1 MTTISP
7 TQDMASQADAAQR
20 PLVLVGAVAGAVAA
34 AATTLVAVAAK
45 AVDVP
50 LEAAPRNAD
59 AAKEIPMS
67 GFATGTLMMVAVGI
81 VIALLLAWK
90 AKRPARTWVIT
101 TVVLTVISF
110 AGPISTG
117 HATTATRLVL
127 GLTHV
132 VAAAIVIPAIAHRLA
147 QQPARR

>member
-7 TQDMASQADAAQR
+7 TQEMASQADAAQR

-59 AAKEIPMS
+59 AAKEI
-67 GFATGTLMMVAVGI
+67 
-81 VIALLLAWK
+81 
-90 AKRPARTWVIT
+90 R
-101 TVVLTVISF
+101 
-110 AGPISTG
+110 
-117 HATTATRLVL
+117 
-127 GLTHV
+127 
-132 VAAAIVIPAIAHRLA
+132 
-147 QQPARR
+147 